1 MIVSAT
7 TLSGQALASDTGNPA
22 GVAVECRNPNRHA
35 PRSHPNSATRIH
47 RYQPTNHALSFGR
60 AVKLVGSL
68 RIANPALVIYMAAQ
82 AFVRRSYAEPFED
95 VGFGIGRRV
104 RSAN

>member
-1 MIVSAT
+1 MVWRSSVGTRIVTHRGPTST
-7 TLSGQALASDTGNPA
+7 Q
-22 GVAVECRNPNRHA
+22 RHA
-35 PRSHPNSATRIH
+35 FTVIN
-47 RYQPTNHALSFGR
+47 QPTTHSHFGR

-95 VGFGIGRRV
+95 VGFGIGSSTECELR
-104 RSAN
+104 

>member
-1 MIVSAT
+1 M
-7 TLSGQALASDTGNPA
+7 
-22 GVAVECRNPNRHA
+22 H
-35 PRSHPNSATRIH
+35 SH
-47 RYQPTNHALSFGR
+47 FGR
-60 AVKLVGSL
+60 AVKLVESL

-82 AFVRRSYAEPFED
+82 AFVRRRYAEPFED